1 MIKSSSSSQDLQ
13 QSESMKLAQVN
24 ASTLNS
30 VISLVESA
38 MVTLW
43 GELPEGMKET
53 PSRVVKYWVEMSQGI
68 GVDPSES
75 LSKVFDCGYD
85 QVVIEKGIPFTSL
98 CEHHLLPFY
107 GVAHIGYIP
116 NQKVVGLSKLPRVLE
131 VLATQPQIQERL
143 TEQMGDLIFDKL
155 SCKGV
160 VVILEA
166 EHNCMSCRG
175 VKKHGVKTITS
186 CLRGVFMTDSA
197 ARAEVLNLIKG

>member
-1 MIKSSSSSQDLQ
+1 MTESNPNSQDSSQ
-13 QSESMKLAQVN
+13 SELMKPVQAN
-24 ASTLNS
+24 ATTLNS
-30 VISLVESA
+30 IISLVESA
-38 MVTLW
+38 MVLLW

-85 QVVIEKGIPFTSL
+85 QVVIEKDIPFTSL

-107 GVAHIGYIP
+107 GVAHVGYIP

-143 TEQMGDLIFDKL
+143 TEQMGDLVFDKL
-155 SCKGV
+155 NCKGV

>member
-1 MIKSSSSSQDLQ
+1 
-13 QSESMKLAQVN
+13 
-24 ASTLNS
+24 
-30 VISLVESA
+30 

-53 PSRVVKYWVEMSQGI
+53 PSRVVKYWVEMSQGL
-68 GVDPSES
+68 GVDPSDS
-75 LSKVFDCGYD
+75 LDKVFDCEYD

-107 GVAHIGYIP
+107 GVAHVGYIP
-116 NQKVVGLSKLPRVLE
+116 NKKVVGLSKLPRVLE
-131 VLATQPQIQERL
+131 ILSTQPQIQERL
-143 TEQMGDLIFDKL
+143 TEELGNLIFKKL
-155 SCKGV
+155 NCQGV

>member
-1 MIKSSSSSQDLQ
+1 
-13 QSESMKLAQVN
+13 
-24 ASTLNS
+24 
-30 VISLVESA
+30 
-38 MVTLW
+38 MVLLW

-53 PSRVVKYWVEMSQGI
+53 PARVVKYWVEMSQGLNL
-68 GVDPSES
+68 DPTEA
-75 LSKVFDCGYD
+75 LNKVFDCEYD
-85 QVVIEKGIPFTSL
+85 QVVIEKDIPFTSL

-116 NQKVVGLSKLPRVLE
+116 NQKVVGLSKLPRALE

-143 TEQMGDLIFDKL
+143 TEQMGNLVFDNL
-155 SCKGV
+155 NCKGV

-175 VKKHGVKTITS
+175 VRKHGVKTITS

>member
-1 MIKSSSSSQDLQ
+1 MTKSKQNSQDLSQ
-13 QSESMKLAQVN
+13 LGLMKPVQAN
-24 ASTLNS
+24 ASTLNLA
-30 VISLVESA
+30 ISQVESA
-38 MVTLW
+38 MVLLW

-68 GVDPSES
+68 NINPSES
-75 LSKVFDCGYD
+75 LSKVFDCDYD

-116 NQKVVGLSKLPRVLE
+116 DKKVVGLSKLPRALE
-131 VLATQPQIQERL
+131 VLATRPQIQERL
-143 TEQMGDLIFDKL
+143 TEQLGDLIFNVL
-155 SCKGV
+155 ECKGV

-186 CLRGVFMTDSA
+186 CLRGVFMTDSS
-197 ARAEVLNLIKG
+197 ARAEVLSLIKG